1 MPLPLPYVER
11 IHQRLTVRYGSAW
24 VSKWAGV
31 DQAAIQADWAEQLD
45 GMQPENIRKA
55 LDNLPPEFPPTATAF
70 RALGVINDEH
80 KPAALLPPPDP
91 VGMKRIGESLQAGRT
106 ELPTPAEWMQQ
117 LRRDVEA
124 GNASRARKEHYRIAV
139 ANGYYGG
146 KTVEQVGDF
155 KPIPRD
161 RWPES
166 MQAEP
171 SRARAFETP
180 TETPA

>member
-45 GMQPENIRKA
+45 GMQPANIRKA
-55 LDNLPPEFPPTATAF
+55 LENLPAEFPPTAVAF
-70 RALGVINDEH
+70 RALGVINEEH
-80 KPAALLPPPDP
+80 KPAPQLPPPDP
-91 VGMKRIGESLQAGRT
+91 AGMKRIGESLQAVTTRL
-106 ELPTPAEWMQQ
+106 ETPAEFMER

-124 GNASRARKEHYRIAV
+124 GNASRARKDHYRIAV

-146 KTVEQVGDF
+146 KTVEQVGGF

-161 RWPES
+161 RWPDG
-166 MQAEP
+166 MQSEA
-171 SRARAFETP
+171 A
-180 TETPA
+180 

>member
-45 GMQPENIRKA
+45 GMQPDNIRKA
-55 LDNLPPEFPPTATAF
+55 LDNLPPEFPPTAVAF

-80 KPAALLPPPDP
+80 KPAALLLPPDP
-91 VGMKRIGESLQAGRT
+91 AGMKRIGESLQAGRT
-106 ELPTPAEWMQQ
+106 DPPTPGEWMQQ

-124 GNASRARKEHYRIAV
+124 GTASRARKEHYRIAV

-146 KTVEQVGDF
+146 ATVDQIGGF
-155 KPIPRD
+155 RPIPE
-161 RWPES
+161 ES
-166 MQAEP
+166 LPPGM
-171 SRARAFETP
+171 RARALAATTGE
-180 TETPA
+180 PA